1 MKPAL
6 LPYIAAIAA
15 ALVYWVARRVLRRPF
30 RLHPSGLLALIPA
43 GIAYLAFF
51 AFRQPPFAGMPIPP
65 GYFIMALLGL
75 FCLSSV
81 LCEVEPK
88 LTPSIPRRPEP
99 DQTQPKET
107 HRLHEI
113 RLKTGIQRTPEFER
127 KGLATHAVNIG
138 TKCGHDCSYCSTG
151 AILRMHA
158 SFKLAGENPFAF
170 GYALVDPTTPERVAR
185 DARTLH
191 QPGLIQ
197 LCTTVDAWAPEAQ
210 QFNLGRR
217 CLEAILAEPGW
228 TVRILTKNAA
238 VARDFDLIER
248 YKERVLV
255 GLSLTAP
262 PDKTAAIRSV
272 EPHASTIAERMEVM
286 VKAHRM
292 GLRTYGMYCPL
303 LPGIADSTQA
313 IQELIGFGVN
323 CGVEE
328 VFVEP
333 VNARGPGLKS
343 TERALRDAGFSDEA
357 DTIAGI
363 RRQPEWSAYV
373 VRLLSNV
380 QEALRRFNALEKL
393 RFLLY
398 PSRLTA
404 KEMEWIRNHGEG
416 VRWLGKE
423 KDHDAV
429 ANGSFIGESI

>member
-15 ALVYWVARRVLRRPF
+15 VLVYWVARRVLRKPF

-51 AFRQPPFAGMPIPP
+51 ALRQPPFAGMSIVP

-88 LTPSIPRRPEP
+88 PTPSIPRHPEP
-99 DQTQPKET
+99 DHDQPKET
-107 HRLHEI
+107 RLHEI

-151 AILRMHA
+151 AILRMHP

-170 GYALVDPTTPERVAR
+170 GYALVDPTTPARVSR
-185 DARTLH
+185 DAKALKDRRLV
-191 QPGLIQ
+191 Q

-210 QFNLGRR
+210 QFGLGRR
-217 CLEAILAEPGW
+217 CLEAILGEPGW
-228 TVRILTKNAA
+228 MVRILTKNAA
-238 VARDFDLIER
+238 VARDFDLIEKH
-248 YKERVLV
+248 KERVLV

-272 EPHASTIAERMEVM
+272 EPNASTIAERMEVM
-286 VKAHRM
+286 VKAHRV

-303 LPGIADSTQA
+303 LPGIADSPQA
-313 IQELIGFGVN
+313 IQELIGFGVS

-343 TERALRDAGFSDEA
+343 TEEALRQAGFPREA
-357 DTIAGI
+357 DAIAEI
-363 RRQPEWSAYV
+363 RHKAGWSAYV
-373 VRLLSNV
+373 ARLLNDV
-380 QEALRRFNALEKL
+380 QAALRRFDALDKL

-398 PSRLTA
+398 PSRLTG
-404 KEMEWIRNHGEG
+404 KDMEWIRNHGEG

-429 ANGSFIGESI
+429 ANGSLMGESI